1 MKKMTMILVMMMT
14 MVITISAKSDPR
26 PPHRTGNHH
35 SGVVVKHKNDK
46 HRGHGPCICFRD
58 MKDKR
63 FKSEKAWRKAVG
75 KHIKKCNCR
84 CHRQGRP
91 MPRR

>member
-14 MVITISAKSDPR
+14 MVISISAKNSPNTWR
-26 PPHRTGNHH
+26 EGTRNH
-35 SGVVVKHKNDK
+35 SGVVVKHKNVK

-58 MKDKR
+58 MKDKKY
-63 FKSEKAWRKAVG
+63 KSEKAWRKAIR
-75 KHIKKCNCR
+75 KHMKKCKCR
-84 CHRQGRP
+84 CHLQGRP